1 MSKERVKQALEV
13 MLTDLGSNP
22 AMIEEYFHPDYIQ
35 LVDGK
40 MLDFKGFVAHLHSLR
55 EKVDRLELVFERL
68 FGEGDHVCSLH
79 RVNVAK
85 KDGTYAQIKVIAYF
99 QLSGDKIILCDELTR
114 VLSGDENDAEL
125 GSS

>member
-1 MSKERVKQALEV
+1 MSVSRVKQALEIA
-13 MLTDLGSNP
+13 LTDLGSNLP
-22 AMIEEYFHPDYIQ
+22 MIEEYFHPDYIQ

-40 MLDFKGFVAHLHSLR
+40 RLDFQGFVAHLRSLG

-68 FGEGDHVCSLH
+68 FGEGDNVCSVH

-85 KDGTYAQIKVIAYF
+85 KDGTFAQIKVIAYF
-99 QLSGDKIILCDELTR
+99 QLSGDRIILCDELTR
-114 VLSGDENDAEL
+114 VISGDEGDAEL